1 MKSSC
6 ENLEHRLLHGIQINF
21 NTLCN
26 RTKLIFAIN
35 KSIISSFNKEN
46 KFKPG

>member
-1 MKSSC
+1 MKSSY

-21 NTLCN
+21 NTSCN
-26 RTKLIFAIN
+26 CTTFAIN
-35 KSIISSFNKEN
+35 KSTISSFNKEN